1 MGKCVKN
8 NKYQRVVAAVMVLTH
23 EKEVARNLTIF
34 CEFLK
39 KGNAVVLAR
48 LCDKN
53 KCVVTS
59 SIVHSFSFFQTSTWQ
74 DLIICISSP

>member
-8 NKYQRVVAAVMVLTH
+8 NKYQRVVAMVTVLTH

-39 KGNAVVLAR
+39 KG
-48 LCDKN
+48 
-53 KCVVTS
+53 KCCS
-59 SIVHSFSFFQTSTWQ
+59 SSTFVQ
-74 DLIICISSP
+74 